1 MSFNPQ
7 KNFVQLFEESFK
19 AHWNNPAYTDYGTD
33 YTLKYGDVATMVEK
47 LHLIFERCGIKK
59 NDKIALIG
67 RNSANWCVTY
77 VATVTYGAVIV
88 PILQDFIGADVQRI
102 LQHSES
108 KLLFTADYKWKELD
122 PQQLGNVEVV
132 FSLTKFE
139 PILSLDQ
146 NIKIED
152 VQPQTIQTLFNQK
165 WAKGFTADDVKY
177 EWKDNEELAV
187 LSYTSGTTG
196 NSKAVMSPGR
206 AMAANAEFG
215 EYLHIL
221 YENDRMVT
229 FLPLAHAYGCA
240 FDFLGNTYSGGH
252 TYLITTPPVP
262 KILLKAFAEVKPTL
276 ILSVPLIIEKVY
288 RQQVAP
294 KLQKAPLK
302 WLIKIPGIN
311 NLIYNK
317 IRKQLVEAFG
327 GEFYEFII
335 GGAAMNPEIEDFF
348 HKIKFPFTIG
358 YGMTETAP
366 LISYRDW
373 KEFVP
378 QSCGRVMDNMEAH
391 IENPDKNGLG
401 EIVVRGPHVMLG
413 YYKNEEATQ
422 NAFTKDGWL
431 RTGDLGTIDKDGN
444 IFIKGRCKTM
454 LLGPSGQN
462 IFPEEIED
470 VLNNLPFV
478 AESIVVQRDS
488 KLIAL
493 VVPNETALKTAK
505 IEASEIPAKF
515 EELRKQANKQLP
527 QYEQI
532 VAFEIQKEE
541 FKKTPK
547 NSIKRYLYK

>member
-19 AHWNNPAYTDYGTD
+19 QHWNLPAYTNFGTD
-33 YTLKYGDVATMVEK
+33 YTLNYSDVATWVEK
-47 LHLIFERCGIKK
+47 IHILFEQCGIKK
-59 NDKIALIG
+59 DDKVALIG
-67 RNSANWCVTY
+67 RNSANWCVAY
-77 VATVTYGAVIV
+77 VATITYGAVIV
-88 PILQDFIGADVQRI
+88 PILQDFTGTDVQHI

-108 KLLFTADYKWKELD
+108 KLLFTADYKYKELD
-122 PQQLGNVEVV
+122 NTQLGDVKVV
-132 FSLTKFE
+132 VSLTDFE
-139 PILSLDQ
+139 PKEVFDKTIDIANLSVKHLTDLFTQ
-146 NIKIED
+146 KYPQGFAAKDIKY
-152 VQPQTIQTLFNQK
+152 N
-165 WAKGFTADDVKY
+165 
-177 EWKDNEELAV
+177 WKDNEELAV

-215 EYLHIL
+215 LYLNIL
-221 YENDRMVT
+221 FEGDRMVT

-240 FDFLGNTYSGGH
+240 FDFLGNTYAGGH
-252 TYLITTPPVP
+252 TYLITTLPIP
-262 KILLKAFAEVKPTL
+262 KILLKAFAEIKPTL
-276 ILSVPLIIEKVY
+276 IFSVPLIIEKVY
-288 RQQVAP
+288 RSQVLP
-294 KLQKAPLK
+294 KLQKAPLN
-302 WLIKIPGIN
+302 WLIKIPGVN
-311 NLIYNK
+311 KLIYNK
-317 IRKQLVEAFG
+317 IRKQLVQAFG

-335 GGAAMNPEIEDFF
+335 GGAAMNPEIEAFF
-348 HKIKFPFTIG
+348 HKINFPFTIG

-373 KEFVP
+373 KSFKP
-378 QSCGRVMDNMEAH
+378 QSCGRVMDNMEAK
-391 IENPDKNGLG
+391 IDKPNAQGLG
-401 EIVVRGPHVMLG
+401 EIVVKGPHVMLG
-413 YYKNEEATQ
+413 YYKNEEATK

-431 RTGDLGTIDKDGN
+431 RTGDLGEIDAEGN

-478 AESIVVQRDS
+478 AESLVVQRDN
-488 KLIAL
+488 KLIGL
-493 VVPNETALKTAK
+493 IVPDTTRLKAENITD
-505 IEASEIPAKF
+505 INAKF

-532 VAFEIQKEE
+532 VAFELQDEE

-547 NSIKRYLYK
+547 NSIKRYLYN

>member
-19 AHWNNPAYTDYGTD
+19 AHWDLPAYTDYGTE
-33 YTLKYGDVATMVEK
+33 YTLKYSDVAKLVEK
-47 LHLIFERCGIKK
+47 IHIIFRECGIKK
-59 NDKIALIG
+59 DDRVALIG

-77 VATVTYGAVIV
+77 VATITYGAVIV
-88 PILQDFIGADVQRI
+88 PILQDFTGADVQRI

-122 PQQLGNVEVV
+122 AAQLGNVKAV

-139 PILSLDQ
+139 PILSLDEKLSIENLQ
-146 NIKIED
+146 PDKIQ
-152 VQPQTIQTLFNQK
+152 VLFDQK
-165 WAKGFTADDVKY
+165 WPDGFSSENVKY
-177 EWKDNEELAV
+177 DWKDNEELAV

-215 EYLHIL
+215 EYLKIL
-221 YENDRMVT
+221 YPGDRMVT

-252 TYLITTPPVP
+252 TYLITTLPIP
-262 KILLKAFAEVKPTL
+262 KILLKAFAEIRPTL

-288 RQQVAP
+288 RSQVAP

-311 NLIYNK
+311 KLIYNK
-317 IRKQLVEAFG
+317 IRTQLVNAFG

-335 GGAAMNPEIEDFF
+335 GGAAMNPEVEEFF
-348 HKIKFPFTIG
+348 HKINFPFTIG

-378 QSCGRVMDNMEAH
+378 QSCGRVMDNMEAK
-391 IENPDKNGLG
+391 IDKPNKDGLG
-401 EIVVRGPHVMLG
+401 EIVVKGPHVMLG
-413 YYKNEEATQ
+413 YYKNEEATT
-422 NAFTKDGWL
+422 NAFTQDGWL
-431 RTGDLGTIDKDGN
+431 RTGDLGTMDAEGN

-470 VLNNLPFV
+470 VLNNLPLV
-478 AESIVVQRDS
+478 AESIVVQRDN
-488 KLIAL
+488 KLVGLI
-493 VVPNETALKTAK
+493 VPNATAIKAAGIKNEELD
-505 IEASEIPAKF
+505 AKF

-527 QYEQI
+527 QYEQL

-547 NSIKRYLYK
+547 NSIKRYLYS

>member
-1 MSFNPQ
+1 MSFNPK

-19 AHWNNPAYTDYGTD
+19 SHWDLPAYTDYGTD
-33 YTLKYGDVATMVEK
+33 YTLYYRDVAALTEK
-47 LHLIFERCGIKK
+47 IHLIFEQCGVKK
-59 NDKIALIG
+59 NDKVALIG
-67 RNSANWCVTY
+67 RNSANWCVAY
-77 VATVTYGAVIV
+77 VATITYGAVIV
-88 PILQDFIGADVQRI
+88 PILQDFLGKDVEYI

-108 KLLFTADYKWKELD
+108 KLLFTADYKWKELNPD
-122 PQQLGNVEVV
+122 NLGNVNAVI
-132 FSLTKFE
+132 SLTKFE
-139 PILSLDQ
+139 PLLVLDKSLPID
-146 NIKIED
+146 NL
-152 VQPQTIQTLFNQK
+152 QPQYIQSLFDKK
-165 WAKGFTADDVKY
+165 WSNGFTAADVKY

-196 NSKAVMSPGR
+196 KSKAVMSPGR

-215 EYLHIL
+215 EYLQIL
-221 YENDRMVT
+221 YPGDRMVT

-252 TYLITTPPVP
+252 TYLITTLPIP
-262 KILLKAFAEVKPTL
+262 KILLKAFAEIRPTL

-288 RQQVAP
+288 RQKVAP
-294 KLQKAPLK
+294 MLQKAPLK
-302 WLIKIPGIN
+302 WLIKIPGIKQ
-311 NLIYNK
+311 LILSK
-317 IRKQLVEAFG
+317 IRKQLIEAFG
-327 GEFYEFII
+327 GEFYQFII

-348 HKIKFPFTIG
+348 HTIKFPFTIG

-378 QSCGRVMDNMEAH
+378 QSCGRVMDNMEAR
-391 IENPDKNGLG
+391 IDNPNKDGIG
-401 EIVVRGPHVMLG
+401 EIVVRGQHTMLG
-413 YYKNEEATQ
+413 YYKNEEATK
-422 NAFTKDGWL
+422 NALTADGWL
-431 RTGDLGTIDKDGN
+431 RTGDLGTIDAEGN

-478 AESIVVQRDS
+478 LEAIVVQRES
-488 KLIAL
+488 KLVAL
-493 VVPNETALKTAK
+493 VVPNQAQIKEAKLSAEDLKIK
-505 IEASEIPAKF
+505 Y
-515 EELRKQANKQLP
+515 EELRKKANAQLP

-532 VAFEIQKEE
+532 QEFEIQERE

-547 NSIKRYLYK
+547 NSIKRYLYS

>member
-19 AHWNNPAYTDYGTD
+19 QHWNLPAYTDFGTD
-33 YTLKYGDVATMVEK
+33 YTLNYSDVATWVEK
-47 LHLIFERCGIKK
+47 IHIFFEQCGIKK
-59 NDKIALIG
+59 DDKVALIG
-67 RNSANWCVTY
+67 RNSANWCVAY
-77 VATVTYGAVIV
+77 VATITYGAVIV
-88 PILQDFIGADVQRI
+88 PILQDFTGTDVQHI

-108 KLLFTADYKWKELD
+108 KLLFTADYKYKELD
-122 PQQLGNVEVV
+122 NTQLGDVKVV
-132 FSLTKFE
+132 VSLTDFE
-139 PILSLDQ
+139 PKEVFDKTIDIANLSVKHLTDLFTQ
-146 NIKIED
+146 KY
-152 VQPQTIQTLFNQK
+152 PQGFA
-165 WAKGFTADDVKY
+165 AKDVKY
-177 EWKDNEELAV
+177 NWKDNEELAV

-215 EYLHIL
+215 LYLNIL
-221 YENDRMVT
+221 FEGDRMVT

-240 FDFLGNTYSGGH
+240 FDFLGNTYAGGH
-252 TYLITTPPVP
+252 TYLITTLPIP
-262 KILLKAFAEVKPTL
+262 KILLKAFAEIKPTL

-288 RQQVAP
+288 RSQVLP
-294 KLQKAPLK
+294 KLQKAPLN
-302 WLIKIPGIN
+302 WLIKIPGVN
-311 NLIYNK
+311 RLIYNK
-317 IRKQLVEAFG
+317 IRKQLVQAFG

-335 GGAAMNPEIEDFF
+335 GGAAMNPEIEAFF
-348 HKIKFPFTIG
+348 HKINFPFTIG

-366 LISYRDW
+366 LISYCDW
-373 KEFVP
+373 KSFKP
-378 QSCGRVMDNMEAH
+378 QSCGRVMDNMEAK
-391 IENPDKNGLG
+391 IDKPNAQGLG
-401 EIVVRGPHVMLG
+401 EIVVKGPHVMLG
-413 YYKNEEATQ
+413 YYKNEEATK

-431 RTGDLGTIDKDGN
+431 RTGDLGEIDAEGN

-478 AESIVVQRDS
+478 AESLVVQRDN
-488 KLIAL
+488 KLIGL
-493 VVPNETALKTAK
+493 IVPDTTRLKAENITD
-505 IEASEIPAKF
+505 INAKF

-532 VAFEIQKEE
+532 VAFELQDEE

-547 NSIKRYLYK
+547 NSIKRYLYN

>member
-19 AHWNNPAYTDYGTD
+19 QHWNLPAYTNFGTD
-33 YTLKYGDVATMVEK
+33 YTLNYSDVATWVEK
-47 LHLIFERCGIKK
+47 IHILFEQCGIKK
-59 NDKIALIG
+59 DDKVALIG
-67 RNSANWCVTY
+67 RNSANWCVAY
-77 VATVTYGAVIV
+77 VATITYGAVIV
-88 PILQDFIGADVQRI
+88 PILQDFTGTDVQHI

-108 KLLFTADYKWKELD
+108 KLLFTADYKYKELD
-122 PQQLGNVEVV
+122 NTQLGDVKVV
-132 FSLTKFE
+132 VSLTDFE
-139 PILSLDQ
+139 PKEVFDKTIDIANLSVKHLTDLFTQ
-146 NIKIED
+146 KYPQGFAAKDIKY
-152 VQPQTIQTLFNQK
+152 N
-165 WAKGFTADDVKY
+165 
-177 EWKDNEELAV
+177 WKDNEELAV

-215 EYLHIL
+215 LYLNIL
-221 YENDRMVT
+221 FEGDRMVT

-240 FDFLGNTYSGGH
+240 FDFLGNTYAGGH
-252 TYLITTPPVP
+252 TYLITTLPIP
-262 KILLKAFAEVKPTL
+262 KILLKAFAEIKPTL
-276 ILSVPLIIEKVY
+276 IFSVPLIIEKVY
-288 RQQVAP
+288 RSQVLP
-294 KLQKAPLK
+294 KLQKAPLN
-302 WLIKIPGIN
+302 WLIKIPGVN
-311 NLIYNK
+311 KLIYNK
-317 IRKQLVEAFG
+317 IRKQLVQAFG

-335 GGAAMNPEIEDFF
+335 GGAAMNPEIEAFF
-348 HKIKFPFTIG
+348 HKINFPFTIG

-373 KEFVP
+373 KSFKP
-378 QSCGRVMDNMEAH
+378 QSCGRVMDNMEAK
-391 IENPDKNGLG
+391 IDKPNAQGLG
-401 EIVVRGPHVMLG
+401 EIVVKGPHVMLG
-413 YYKNEEATQ
+413 YYKNEEATK

-431 RTGDLGTIDKDGN
+431 RTGDLGEIDAEGN

-478 AESIVVQRDS
+478 AESLVVQRDN
-488 KLIAL
+488 KLIGL
-493 VVPNETALKTAK
+493 IVPDTTRLKAENITD
-505 IEASEIPAKF
+505 INAKF

-532 VAFEIQKEE
+532 VAFELQEEE

-547 NSIKRYLYK
+547 NSIKRYLYN

>member
-19 AHWNNPAYTDYGTD
+19 QHWDLPAYTDYGTD
-33 YTLKYGDVATMVEK
+33 YTLYYRDVATLVEK
-47 LHLIFERCGIKK
+47 IHLIFEQCGVKK
-59 NDKIALIG
+59 NDKVALIG

-88 PILQDFIGADVQRI
+88 PILHDFLGKDVERI

-122 PQQLGNVEVV
+122 ATQLGNVEAV
-132 FSLTKFE
+132 FSLTDFE
-139 PILSLDQ
+139 PLVVID
-146 NIKIED
+146 
-152 VQPQTIQTLFNQK
+152 QTLTTEKLQQK
-165 WAKGFTADDVKY
+165 SIKALFDSKWSKGFSAADVKY
-177 EWKDNEELAV
+177 DWKDNEELAV

-215 EYLHIL
+215 DYLHIL
-221 YENDRMVT
+221 YPGDRMVT

-252 TYLITTPPVP
+252 TYLITTLPIP
-262 KILLKAFAEVKPTL
+262 KILLQAFAEIRPTL

-288 RQQVAP
+288 RQKVAP
-294 KLQKAPLK
+294 MLQKAPLK
-302 WLIKIPGIN
+302 YLIKIPGIKQ
-311 NLIYNK
+311 LIYSK
-317 IRKQLVEAFG
+317 IRKQLIDAFG

-335 GGAAMNPEIEDFF
+335 GGAAMNPEIEAFF
-348 HKIKFPFTIG
+348 HDIKFPFTIG

-366 LISYRDW
+366 LISYSDW

-378 QSCGRVMDNMEAH
+378 QSCGRVMDNMEAR
-391 IENPDKNGLG
+391 IDNPGKDGIG
-401 EIVVRGPHVMLG
+401 EIVVRGQHTMLG
-413 YYKNEEATQ
+413 YYKNEEATKS
-422 NAFTKDGWL
+422 AFTDDGWL
-431 RTGDLGTIDKDGN
+431 RTGDLGTIDNGGH

-470 VLNNLPFV
+470 ILNNLPFV
-478 AESIVVQRDS
+478 AEAIVVQRET
-488 KLIAL
+488 KLVAL
-493 VVPNETALKTAK
+493 VVPDKVKIKEAK
-505 IEASEIPAKF
+505 LSEEEVKIKF
-515 EELRKQANKQLP
+515 EGLRKKANAQLP

-532 VAFEIQKEE
+532 QAFELQERE

-547 NSIKRYLYK
+547 NSIKRYLYS

>member
-1 MSFNPQ
+1 MSFHPQ

-19 AHWNNPAYTDYGTD
+19 QNWNRPAYTDYGTD
-33 YTLKYGDVATMVEK
+33 YTLSYGDVATLVEK
-47 LHLIFERCGIKK
+47 IHLIFKQCGIKK
-59 NDKIALIG
+59 DDRIALIG

-77 VATVTYGAVIV
+77 VATITYGAVIV
-88 PILQDFIGADVQRI
+88 PILQDFIGSDVQRI

-122 PQQLGNVEVV
+122 PEQLGDVEAV
-132 FSLTKFE
+132 FSLTRFE
-139 PILSLDQ
+139 PILCIDSKLDINDFRPENIQKLFDAKWQ
-146 NIKIED
+146 N
-152 VQPQTIQTLFNQK
+152 
-165 WAKGFTADDVKY
+165 GFTADDVKY
-177 EWKDNEELAV
+177 EWKDNEEMAV

-221 YENDRMVT
+221 YPEDRMVT

-240 FDFLGNTYSGGH
+240 FDFLGNTASGGH
-252 TYLITTPPVP
+252 TYLITTTPVP
-262 KILLKAFAEVKPTL
+262 KILLKAFAEIRPTL

-302 WLIKIPGIN
+302 QLIRIPGIN
-311 NLIYNK
+311 KLIYGK

-348 HKIKFPFTIG
+348 HKINFPFTIG

-366 LISYRDW
+366 LISYSDW
-373 KEFVP
+373 KTFVP
-378 QSCGRVMDNMEAH
+378 QSCGRVMDNMEARVDK
-391 IENPDKNGLG
+391 PDKNGLG
-401 EIVVRGPHVMLG
+401 EIVVRGQHTMLG

-431 RTGDLGTIDKDGN
+431 RTGDLGTIDDKGN

-470 VLNNLPFV
+470 VLNNLPYV
-478 AESIVVQRDS
+478 AESIVVQRDN

-493 VVPNETALKTAK
+493 IVPNAMQVKAEKINETDLA
-505 IEASEIPAKF
+505 AKF
-515 EELRKQANKQLP
+515 EELRKEANRHLP
-527 QYEQI
+527 SYEQI
-532 VAFEIQKEE
+532 VAVEIQKEE

-547 NSIKRYLYK
+547 NSIKRYLYS

>member
-19 AHWNNPAYTDYGTD
+19 QHWNLPAYTNFGTD
-33 YTLKYGDVATMVEK
+33 YTLNYSDVATWVEK
-47 LHLIFERCGIKK
+47 IHILFEQCGIKK
-59 NDKIALIG
+59 DDKVALIG
-67 RNSANWCVTY
+67 RNSANWCVAY
-77 VATVTYGAVIV
+77 VATITYGAVIV
-88 PILQDFIGADVQRI
+88 PILQDFTGTDVQHI

-108 KLLFTADYKWKELD
+108 KLLFTADYKYKELD
-122 PQQLGNVEVV
+122 NTQLGDVKVV
-132 FSLTKFE
+132 VSLTDFE
-139 PILSLDQ
+139 PKEVFDKTIDIANLSVKHLTDLFTQ
-146 NIKIED
+146 KYPQGFAAKDIKY
-152 VQPQTIQTLFNQK
+152 N
-165 WAKGFTADDVKY
+165 
-177 EWKDNEELAV
+177 WKDNEELAV

-215 EYLHIL
+215 LYLNIL
-221 YENDRMVT
+221 FEGDRMVT

-240 FDFLGNTYSGGH
+240 FDFLGNTYAGGH
-252 TYLITTPPVP
+252 TYLITTLPIP
-262 KILLKAFAEVKPTL
+262 KILLKAFAEIKPTL

-288 RQQVAP
+288 RSQVLP
-294 KLQKAPLK
+294 KLQKAPLN
-302 WLIKIPGIN
+302 WLIKIPGVN
-311 NLIYNK
+311 KLIYNK
-317 IRKQLVEAFG
+317 IRKQLVQAFG

-335 GGAAMNPEIEDFF
+335 GGAAMNPEIEAFF
-348 HKIKFPFTIG
+348 HKINFPFTIG

-373 KEFVP
+373 KSFKP
-378 QSCGRVMDNMEAH
+378 QSCGRVMDNMEAK
-391 IENPDKNGLG
+391 IDKPNAQGLG
-401 EIVVRGPHVMLG
+401 EIVVKGPHVMLG
-413 YYKNEEATQ
+413 YYKNEEATK

-431 RTGDLGTIDKDGN
+431 RTGDLGEIDAEGN

-478 AESIVVQRDS
+478 AESLVVQRDN
-488 KLIAL
+488 KLIGL
-493 VVPNETALKTAK
+493 IVPDTTRLKAENITD
-505 IEASEIPAKF
+505 INAKF

-532 VAFEIQKEE
+532 VAFELQEEE

-547 NSIKRYLYK
+547 NSIKRYLYN

>member
-19 AHWNNPAYTDYGTD
+19 QHWNLPAYTDFGTD
-33 YTLKYGDVATMVEK
+33 YTLNYSDVATWVEK
-47 LHLIFERCGIKK
+47 IHILFEQCGIKK
-59 NDKIALIG
+59 DDKVALIG
-67 RNSANWCVTY
+67 RNSANWCVAY
-77 VATVTYGAVIV
+77 VATITYGAVIV
-88 PILQDFIGADVQRI
+88 PILQDFTCTDVQHI

-108 KLLFTADYKWKELD
+108 KLLFTADYKYKELD
-122 PQQLGNVEVV
+122 NTQLGDVKVV
-132 FSLTKFE
+132 VSLTDFE
-139 PILSLDQ
+139 PKEVFDKTIDIANLSVKHLTDLFTQ
-146 NIKIED
+146 KY
-152 VQPQTIQTLFNQK
+152 PQGFA
-165 WAKGFTADDVKY
+165 AKDVKY
-177 EWKDNEELAV
+177 NWKDNEELAV

-215 EYLHIL
+215 LYLNIL
-221 YENDRMVT
+221 FEGDRMVT

-240 FDFLGNTYSGGH
+240 FDFLGNTYAGGH
-252 TYLITTPPVP
+252 TYLITTLPIP
-262 KILLKAFAEVKPTL
+262 KILLKAFAEIKPTL

-288 RQQVAP
+288 RSQVLP
-294 KLQKAPLK
+294 KLQKAPLN
-302 WLIKIPGIN
+302 WLIKIPGVN
-311 NLIYNK
+311 KLIYNK
-317 IRKQLVEAFG
+317 IRKQLVQAFG

-335 GGAAMNPEIEDFF
+335 GGAAMNPEIEAFF
-348 HKIKFPFTIG
+348 HKINFPFTIG

-373 KEFVP
+373 KSFKP
-378 QSCGRVMDNMEAH
+378 QSCGRVMDNMEAK
-391 IENPDKNGLG
+391 IDKPNAQGLG
-401 EIVVRGPHVMLG
+401 EIVVKGPHVMLG
-413 YYKNEEATQ
+413 YYKNEEATK

-431 RTGDLGTIDKDGN
+431 RTGDLGEIDAEGN

-470 VLNNLPFV
+470 VLNNLPYV
-478 AESIVVQRDS
+478 AESLVVQRDN
-488 KLIAL
+488 KLIGL
-493 VVPNETALKTAK
+493 IVPDTTRLKAENITD
-505 IEASEIPAKF
+505 INAKF

-532 VAFEIQKEE
+532 VAFELQDEE

-547 NSIKRYLYK
+547 NSIKRYLYN

>member
-19 AHWNNPAYTDYGTD
+19 QHWNLPAYTDFGTD
-33 YTLKYGDVATMVEK
+33 YTLNYSDVATWVEK
-47 LHLIFERCGIKK
+47 IHILFEQCGIKK
-59 NDKIALIG
+59 DDKVALIG
-67 RNSANWCVTY
+67 RNSANWCVAY
-77 VATVTYGAVIV
+77 VATITYGAVIV
-88 PILQDFIGADVQRI
+88 PILQDFTGTDVQHI

-108 KLLFTADYKWKELD
+108 KLLFTADYKYKELD
-122 PQQLGNVEVV
+122 NTQLGDVKVV
-132 FSLTKFE
+132 VSLTDFE
-139 PILSLDQ
+139 PKEVFDKTIDIANLSVKHLTDLFTQ
-146 NIKIED
+146 KYPQGFAAKDIKY
-152 VQPQTIQTLFNQK
+152 N
-165 WAKGFTADDVKY
+165 
-177 EWKDNEELAV
+177 WKDNEELAV

-215 EYLHIL
+215 LYLNIL
-221 YENDRMVT
+221 FEGDRMVT

-240 FDFLGNTYSGGH
+240 FDFLGNTYAGGH
-252 TYLITTPPVP
+252 TYLITTLPIP
-262 KILLKAFAEVKPTL
+262 KILLKAFAEIKPTL

-288 RQQVAP
+288 RSQVLP
-294 KLQKAPLK
+294 KLQKAPLN
-302 WLIKIPGIN
+302 WLIKIPGVN
-311 NLIYNK
+311 KLIYNK
-317 IRKQLVEAFG
+317 IRKQLVQAFG

-335 GGAAMNPEIEDFF
+335 GGAAMNPEIEAFF
-348 HKIKFPFTIG
+348 HKINFPFTIG

-373 KEFVP
+373 KSFKP
-378 QSCGRVMDNMEAH
+378 QSCGRVMDNMEAK
-391 IENPDKNGLG
+391 IDKPNAQGLG
-401 EIVVRGPHVMLG
+401 EIVVKGPHVMLG
-413 YYKNEEATQ
+413 YYKNEEATK

-431 RTGDLGTIDKDGN
+431 RTGDLGEIDAEGN

-478 AESIVVQRDS
+478 AESLVVQRDN
-488 KLIAL
+488 KLIGL
-493 VVPNETALKTAK
+493 IVPDTTRLKAENITD
-505 IEASEIPAKF
+505 INAKF

-532 VAFEIQKEE
+532 VAFELQEEE

-547 NSIKRYLYK
+547 NSIKRYLYN

>member
-1 MSFNPQ
+1 MSFHPQ

-19 AHWNNPAYTDYGTD
+19 QNWSRPAYTDYGTD
-33 YTLKYGDVATMVEK
+33 YTLSYGDVATLIEK
-47 LHLIFERCGIKK
+47 IHLIFEQCGIKK
-59 NDKIALIG
+59 DDKIALIG
-67 RNSANWCVTY
+67 RNSANWCVAY
-77 VATVTYGAVIV
+77 IATITYGAVIV
-88 PILQDFIGADVQRI
+88 PILQDFIGSDVQHI

-122 PQQLGNVEVV
+122 QHELGDVQVV
-132 FSLTKFE
+132 FSLTGFE
-139 PILSLDQ
+139 PILSLDK
-146 NIKIED
+146 NINIED
-152 VQPQTIQTLFNQK
+152 LKPEKVQNLFVRK

-177 EWKDNEELAV
+177 EWKDNEEMAV

-206 AMAANAEFG
+206 AMAANTEFG
-215 EYLHIL
+215 GYLNIL
-221 YENDRMVT
+221 YQTDRMVT

-240 FDFLGNTYSGGH
+240 FDFLGNTASGGH
-252 TYLITTPPVP
+252 TYLITTTPVP
-262 KILLKAFAEVKPTL
+262 KILLKAFAEIRPTL

-302 WLIKIPGIN
+302 QLIRIPGVN
-311 NLIYNK
+311 KLIYGK
-317 IRKQLVEAFG
+317 IRKQLIEAFG

-348 HKIKFPFTIG
+348 HKINFPFTIG

-366 LISYRDW
+366 LISYSDW
-373 KEFVP
+373 KTFVP
-378 QSCGRVMDNMEAH
+378 QSCGRIMDNMEAR

-401 EIVVRGPHVMLG
+401 EIVVRGQHTMLG

-431 RTGDLGTIDKDGN
+431 RTGDLGTIDNNGN

-470 VLNNLPFV
+470 VLNNLPYV
-478 AESIVVQRDS
+478 AESIVVQRDN

-493 VVPNETALKTAK
+493 IVPNATQIKAEK
-505 IEASEIPAKF
+505 IKEADLAAKF
-515 EELRKQANKQLP
+515 EELRKEANRHLP
-527 QYEQI
+527 SYEQI

-547 NSIKRYLYK
+547 NSIKRYLYS